1 LIAEATKAN
10 REVMGGQMREMA
22 ESSRE
27 LERSKIEV
35 QLKLFIEQML
45 YQRERD
51 RRLYENSVIV
61 NENARLAI
69 QKQDEIMSCLAG

>member
-1 LIAEATKAN
+1 
-10 REVMGGQMREMA
+10 
-22 ESSRE
+22 
-27 LERSKIEV
+27 
-35 QLKLFIEQML
+35 L